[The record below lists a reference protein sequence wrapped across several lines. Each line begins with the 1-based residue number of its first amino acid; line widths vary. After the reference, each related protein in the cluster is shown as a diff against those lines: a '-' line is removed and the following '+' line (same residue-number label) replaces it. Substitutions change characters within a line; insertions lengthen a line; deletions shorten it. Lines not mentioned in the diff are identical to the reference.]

1 MVSDLKWSDWHEA
14 AITSEANETACDHL
28 LKHYRQ
34 GRQQEDLCFGLWTPS
49 NGAERETAI
58 VRDILLPRN
67 GERHLHGNVSF
78 EPNYLSRATRA
89 AIRSGQGLVFMHS
102 HPSSGWQDMS
112 VPDIRAERDRISD
125 TARATGKPLVGM
137 TLGIDGHWSAR
148 VWRERARGK
157 TKVISK
163 KVRVLERSRL
173 VIWERPKS
181 KGPSRQKQRRTI
193 DTWGEEKQ
201 RRLEELRIGIVG
213 LGSVGSIV
221 AEGLAR
227 TGIRELLLIDHD
239 IVEMHNLD
247 RLLNANS
254 RDVGRMKT
262 DVAEKSARK
271 ASTADNIRII
281 NCRRKIHDAAAYAA
295 ARDCD
300 ILVSCVDSPSARDI
314 LNRIAYRDAIPVVDG
329 GVEVRKGPRGGNM
342 NAARWKAHVVTPYS
356 ECLRCKGQYTS
367 SDVIMELDGS
377 LQNPSY
383 IKGSKPKPSSGENVF
398 CLSLS
403 AASEMLNLTL
413 RLLIAEHWWPSLEGV
428 ERNLVTGRTQ
438 NRSSACH
445 ENCTINKES
454 WVGDLGKQIDYL
466 TSCGFNSRF
475 RFLSRVKNLFRS
487 LIK

>member
-1 MVSDLKWSDWHEA
+1 MRSTRISRNAPSLDTCQPSDSGYKRRCQPRNLQICREGLGCAEPPSRRVLGQSSTQRNESVSGTPLQCMVSDLKWSDWHEA

-137 TLGIDGHWSAR
+137 TVGIDGHWSAR

-181 KGPSRQKQRRTI
+181 KGPCRQKQRRTI

-201 RRLEELRIGIVG
+201 RR
-213 LGSVGSIV
+213 
-221 AEGLAR
+221 
-227 TGIRELLLIDHD
+227 
-239 IVEMHNLD
+239 
-247 RLLNANS
+247 
-254 RDVGRMKT
+254 
-262 DVAEKSARK
+262 
-271 ASTADNIRII
+271 
-281 NCRRKIHDAAAYAA
+281 
-295 ARDCD
+295 
-300 ILVSCVDSPSARDI
+300 
-314 LNRIAYRDAIPVVDG
+314 
-329 GVEVRKGPRGGNM
+329 
-342 NAARWKAHVVTPYS
+342 
-356 ECLRCKGQYTS
+356 
-367 SDVIMELDGS
+367 
-377 LQNPSY
+377 
-383 IKGSKPKPSSGENVF
+383 
-398 CLSLS
+398 
-403 AASEMLNLTL
+403 
-413 RLLIAEHWWPSLEGV
+413 
-428 ERNLVTGRTQ
+428 
-438 NRSSACH
+438 
-445 ENCTINKES
+445 
-454 WVGDLGKQIDYL
+454 
-466 TSCGFNSRF
+466 
-475 RFLSRVKNLFRS
+475 
-487 LIK
+487 